1 MPGQSEKFTDLVR
14 TTYQEQDARIRVGNR
29 LVDTFRKKLGVDDD
43 EPTSDE
49 QKEVLREVQRRYK
62 LVTDG
67 IARKEIS
74 DVDEERFKYD
84 GVIDE
89 RAEVIMCTN
98 YFRHCDNEEDL
109 FSAIRGKVQSFPIW
123 REFLEDVNGIGPA
136 MSGVIISEFDP
147 RKGKYVSSFWKYAGL
162 DTVETWH
169 RVEDGELTKVEEP
182 PQSATFNDA
191 RDEARK
197 NGKTWKTK
205 RIARSRRDQHLEE
218 EEYEDADGNTQTR
231 RTITFNKFLHD
242 KLLGVAGPCMMRGR
256 GHYKD
261 VYDDYKGRIK
271 NMDRHSGKSDGHLHR
286 MAIRYMVKMFVK
298 DLYEAWRPLVGKEV
312 YDPYRV
318 SKLGKEPH
326 GKGQ

>member
-136 MSGVIISEFDP
+136 MSGVVISEFDP

-169 RVEDGELTKVEEP
+169 RVEDGELTKIEEP
-182 PQSATFNDA
+182 PQSATFNDS

-197 NGKTWKTK
+197 DGKTWETK

-218 EEYEDADGNTQTR
+218 EEYEDADGNIKTR
-231 RTITFNKFLHD
+231 RTITYNKFLHD

-271 NMDRHSGKSDGHLHR
+271 NMDRHASKSDGHLHR

-298 DLYEAWRPLVGKEV
+298 DLYTAWRPLVGKEV

-326 GKGQ
+326 GKNQ